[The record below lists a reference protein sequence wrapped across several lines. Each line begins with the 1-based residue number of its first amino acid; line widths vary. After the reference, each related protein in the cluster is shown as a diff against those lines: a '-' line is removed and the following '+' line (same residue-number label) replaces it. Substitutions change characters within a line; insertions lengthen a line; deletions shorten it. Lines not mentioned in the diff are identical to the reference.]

1 MKEKKRKEKKAYFYT
16 WLLLCSQKYG
26 MITFCTSSYGWSPQT
41 KIPIK
46 KILMITIF
54 YCNVAPHPSA
64 LKVGKWPLY
73 KLLWMKYK
81 CEIGFGIVNMHMI
94 YNALQKV

>member
-1 MKEKKRKEKKAYFYT
+1 
-16 WLLLCSQKYG
+16 
-26 MITFCTSSYGWSPQT
+26 
-41 KIPIK
+41 
-46 KILMITIF
+46 MITIF

-94 YNALQKV
+94 CNALQKV

>member
-1 MKEKKRKEKKAYFYT
+1 MMIKIGTSENLLHSQIWLNLSRDDDYFLYIFL
-16 WLLLCSQKYG
+16 W
-26 MITFCTSSYGWSPQT
+26 MITTNKNSY
-41 KIPIK
+41 K

-64 LKVGKWPLY
+64 LKVGRWPLY